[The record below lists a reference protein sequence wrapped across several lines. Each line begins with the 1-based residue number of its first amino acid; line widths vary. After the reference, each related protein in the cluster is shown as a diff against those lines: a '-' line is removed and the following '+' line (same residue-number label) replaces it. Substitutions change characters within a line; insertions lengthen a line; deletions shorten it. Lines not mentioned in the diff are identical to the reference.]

1 MHLAELATQ
10 LEDMVTT
17 EPPVPVADA
26 IALCKA
32 QKAEWNLPE
41 VEILKV
47 RAGDAWTDRM
57 RTCLAVQSAR
67 HLAGLD
73 ASAGPQQSAAALLLP
88 RLCVS
93 CQEAEMG

>member
-1 MHLAELATQ
+1 MWNTPMYVRLIVLCQVHLAELATQ

-47 RAGDAWTDRM
+47 RAG
-57 RTCLAVQSAR
+57 Q
-67 HLAGLD
+67 H
-73 ASAGPQQSAAALLLP
+73 
-88 RLCVS
+88 
-93 CQEAEMG
+93 

>member
-1 MHLAELATQ
+1 MNTSAETFALLRQVHLAELATQ

-47 RAGDAWTDRM
+47 RAGAAPWQDEEVFSLMACTAPGPHHCSCSHW
-57 RTCLAVQSAR
+57 RTAV
-67 HLAGLD
+67 
-73 ASAGPQQSAAALLLP
+73 ALLL
-88 RLCVS
+88 
-93 CQEAEMG
+93 

>member
-1 MHLAELATQ
+1 MLLADGRKSGVHRGWVSLGVWQTPVDTSAKYFALLRQVHLAELATQ

-47 RAGDAWTDRM
+47 RAGTAY
-57 RTCLAVQSAR
+57 
-67 HLAGLD
+67 
-73 ASAGPQQSAAALLLP
+73 
-88 RLCVS
+88 
-93 CQEAEMG
+93 

>member
-1 MHLAELATQ
+1 VHLVELATQ
-10 LEDMVTT
+10 LEEMVTA

-47 RAGDAWTDRM
+47 WAPVHAG
-57 RTCLAVQSAR
+57 
-67 HLAGLD
+67 
-73 ASAGPQQSAAALLLP
+73 
-88 RLCVS
+88 
-93 CQEAEMG
+93 

>member
-1 MHLAELATQ
+1 MDTPAECFALLGQVHLAELATQ

-47 RAGDAWTDRM
+47 RAVT
-57 RTCLAVQSAR
+57 AR
-67 HLAGLD
+67 WQDGELLHL
-73 ASAGPQQSAAALLLP
+73 
-88 RLCVS
+88 
-93 CQEAEMG
+93 

>member
-1 MHLAELATQ
+1 MATLAENFALLRQVHLAELATQ

-47 RAGDAWTDRM
+47 RA
-57 RTCLAVQSAR
+57 
-67 HLAGLD
+67 
-73 ASAGPQQSAAALLLP
+73 AAARWQDGELLHL
-88 RLCVS
+88 
-93 CQEAEMG
+93 